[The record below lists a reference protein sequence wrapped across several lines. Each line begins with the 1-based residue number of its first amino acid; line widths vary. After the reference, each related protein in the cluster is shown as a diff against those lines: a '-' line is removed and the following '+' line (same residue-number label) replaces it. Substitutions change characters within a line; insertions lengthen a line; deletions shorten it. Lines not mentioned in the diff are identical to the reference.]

1 MVSGTASTSLTVLL
15 LLALNIFAAAYVLLN
30 VFIVSWLMGNLQRIA
45 VRFFH
50 RLRLYFGPRL
60 TGAQLLTGLI
70 GTCATCICVLVLS
83 EARDLPDIILWWILT
98 ASIGLITIV
107 VQFLPIARQITK
119 RAPLE
124 FLVGKWFLWAL
135 VFLVGWFSHQEAG
148 VELNAIFGLPA
159 TDFSAALTVLSA
171 IYVLFGFGVIAVLAM
186 LPIEIVMLAFS
197 LSAVNKRHNFY
208 VVFNFVGIVIII
220 FIGSKLLLIPSRTEM
235 RSNIAVF
242 FALRYDFD
250 TYNTCVNISADKVHA
265 YKFTDLTRRYVISAL
280 AVPDSKLTIKQRAQL
295 AKSKPEES
303 SRSLQELRILACEQ
317 RAQSINFESN

>member
-1 MVSGTASTSLTVLL
+1 
-15 LLALNIFAAAYVLLN
+15 
-30 VFIVSWLMGNLQRIA
+30 MGNLQRIA

-83 EARDLPDIILWWILT
+83 EARDLSDIILWWIVT
-98 ASIGLITIV
+98 ASVGLTTLM
-107 VQFLPIARQITK
+107 VQFLPIARQIIK
-119 RAPLE
+119 RARLG
-124 FLVGKWFLWAL
+124 FFVSKWFLWL
-135 VFLVGWFSHQEAG
+135 VILLAGWFSHQEAG

-159 TDFSAALTVLSA
+159 IDFSAALTVLSA
-171 IYVLFGFGVIAVLAM
+171 IYLLLGLGLVAVLVM
-186 LPIEIVMLAFS
+186 LPIELVMLAFTFS
-197 LSAVNKRHNFY
+197 SANKRHHIYAILNFI
-208 VVFNFVGIVIII
+208 GIFII
-220 FIGSKLLLIPSRTEM
+220 FVIGSELLLIPSRAEM

-242 FALRYDFD
+242 FALRYGFD
-250 TYNTCVNISADKVHA
+250 TYNTCANISADKVHA
-265 YKFTDLTRRYVISAL
+265 YKFTDLTRRYVITAL

-317 RAQSINFESN
+317 RAQSINFEGSQ